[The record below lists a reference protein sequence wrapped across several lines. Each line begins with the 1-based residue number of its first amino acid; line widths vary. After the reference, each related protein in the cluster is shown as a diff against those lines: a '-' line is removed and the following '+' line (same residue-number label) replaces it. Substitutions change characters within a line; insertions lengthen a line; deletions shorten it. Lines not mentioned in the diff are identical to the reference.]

1 MNVENSGIFD
11 VLVLPLTALDLD
23 QEAINV
29 FTFPEIRGM
38 IARFL
43 KGFFSLIKRFSF
55 DLVPQR
61 R

>member
-1 MNVENSGIFD
+1 MHSVEINVENSGIFD

-29 FTFPEIRGM
+29 LTIPEIRGM

-43 KGFFSLIKRFSF
+43 KRFFSLN
-55 DLVPQR
+55 
-61 R
+61 

>member
-38 IARFL
+38 IARLL
-43 KGFFSLIKRFSF
+43 KGFFFLN
-55 DLVPQR
+55 
-61 R
+61 

>member
-1 MNVENSGIFD
+1 MNVENTGIFD

-43 KGFFSLIKRFSF
+43 KGFVSLIKRVSF